1 VPRFQPKKILA
12 AAVALPLAVAGLMY
26 ATSSPASAA
35 ANPGPGFPA
44 HYAAPYAE
52 MWLSPQNMVNAAN
65 ATGNRFFT
73 LAFIISG
80 GGCSPAIDGN
90 VAISDA
96 SWNSAINTV
105 RAGGGDVIASFGGAS
120 GTELGQACTTV
131 ASLQAAYKAV
141 IDQLNLT
148 RIDLDIEGAPL
159 ADTAANDRRNTALAN
174 LQVQYAA
181 AGRTLAVDYTLPVLP
196 SGLLSDSLSLLNN
209 AKSHN
214 LNVNLVNIMTMDYGP
229 AMDMG
234 QAAINAANAL
244 HGQLGAI
251 WNTKTSAQLWAMEGN
266 TPMIGV
272 NDSAAEIF
280 TTGNASTL
288 ESFAA
293 ANGIQ
298 MLSFWALGRDNQATS
313 GTPQSTYQFTNTFH
327 ALQSGTSTGGGGGGG
342 TPIHG
347 FGGKCVDVSG
357 ASTANGAAIQL
368 WTCNGTGAQTWTHS
382 GNTFQALGKCMDVT
396 AASTANGAQIQLYDC
411 NGTGAQAWTQG
422 ANGSLVNTLSGKCLD
437 ATGVSSADGTRL
449 QIWTCGGGA
458 NQSWTIG

>member
-159 ADTAANDRRNTALAN
+159 ADTAANDRRNQALAN

-196 SGLLSDSLSLLNN
+196 SGL
-209 AKSHN
+209 
-214 LNVNLVNIMTMDYGP
+214 
-229 AMDMG
+229 
-234 QAAINAANAL
+234 
-244 HGQLGAI
+244 
-251 WNTKTSAQLWAMEGN
+251 W
-266 TPMIGV
+266 
-272 NDSAAEIF
+272 
-280 TTGNASTL
+280 
-288 ESFAA
+288 
-293 ANGIQ
+293 
-298 MLSFWALGRDNQATS
+298 
-313 GTPQSTYQFTNTFH
+313 
-327 ALQSGTSTGGGGGGG
+327 
-342 TPIHG
+342 
-347 FGGKCVDVSG
+347 
-357 ASTANGAAIQL
+357 
-368 WTCNGTGAQTWTHS
+368 
-382 GNTFQALGKCMDVT
+382 VT
-396 AASTANGAQIQLYDC
+396 
-411 NGTGAQAWTQG
+411 
-422 ANGSLVNTLSGKCLD
+422 
-437 ATGVSSADGTRL
+437 R
-449 QIWTCGGGA
+449 
-458 NQSWTIG
+458 